1 MTTDTEVKPLTADE
15 AKEAFASLPESVPQR
30 IYEGLSRIA
39 TRDHGTYDTATHAAV
54 PHEELERLRA
64 DARRLDWMERRLLSV
79 EKFEFDG
86 IRSVWELQ
94 PLRDD
99 GFTCSDEKV
108 IKAGLRDA
116 IDAAQQEEGHEM

>member
-1 MTTDTEVKPLTADE
+1 MTTPRLTRDMARQFLHDDTP
-15 AKEAFASLPESVPQR
+15 P
-30 IYEGLSRIA
+30 EGLMEAMEALAYGEHEAI
-39 TRDHGTYDTATHAAV
+39 DTATHESVEKAD
-54 PHEELERLRA
+54 LERLRA

-116 IDAAQQEEGHEM
+116 IDAAQQEQTNDR